1 MSANLPLSDLSETM
15 NALTGKLPYKLTND
29 YVFRAILQES
39 NQVLKD
45 LSAHCSTYPLKT

>member
-1 MSANLPLSDLSETM
+1 MSATLPLSDLSETM

-39 NQVLKD
+39 NQVLKGLISALLH
-45 LSAHCSTYPLKT
+45 LSLKT